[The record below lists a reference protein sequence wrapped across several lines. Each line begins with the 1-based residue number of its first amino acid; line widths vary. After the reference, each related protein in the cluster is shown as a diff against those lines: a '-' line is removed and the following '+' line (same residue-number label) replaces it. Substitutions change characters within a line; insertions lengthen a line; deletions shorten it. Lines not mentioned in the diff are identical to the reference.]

1 MNRAETFW
9 LRVFFIFTAAALTA
23 GCMTENPATSGLAT
37 KRFPVSQFRQP
48 YPDITGSITARPAAS
63 PRTEPAVASLQPPP
77 TPVEI
82 RAQCWMRYEQINANL
97 DTKTA
102 LTQQCVKEQ
111 MGVAP
116 AN

>member
-1 MNRAETFW
+1 
-9 LRVFFIFTAAALTA
+9 
-23 GCMTENPATSGLAT
+23 
-37 KRFPVSQFRQP
+37 
-48 YPDITGSITARPAAS
+48 
-63 PRTEPAVASLQPPP
+63 
-77 TPVEI
+77 
-82 RAQCWMRYEQINANL
+82 MRYEQINANL